1 MRGDKRRGRGAAP
14 AAIEASSR
22 VQSPSLATVALE
34 GKTYTVTP
42 TAKRC
47 TPVSSPVRSRT
58 CKLCSAWERSSG
70 RVIFLPR
77 LVGTLRLWSSS
88 ETHSVRLVVAK
99 IQHLDDQWCPMKLE
113 DPGTEESFRFTT
125 YGSEL
130 ARPRAGGDP
139 RG

>member
-1 MRGDKRRGRGAAP
+1 MDMQVVQ
-14 AAIEASSR
+14 R
-22 VQSPSLATVALE
+22 V
-34 GKTYTVTP
+34 
-42 TAKRC
+42 
-47 TPVSSPVRSRT
+47 
-58 CKLCSAWERSSG
+58 ERSSG

-77 LVGTLRLWSSS
+77 LVGALRLWSSS
-88 ETHSVRLVVAK
+88 ETYSVRLVVAK
-99 IQHLDDQWCPMKLE
+99 TRYLDDQWRPMKLE